1 MQCPKCNSDNTQRLE
16 QIYESGTQQI
26 RTTSNTVGGGGG
38 FGGGGAFGG
47 GGVTTTSGIQ
57 QTGSAKKAAPPA
69 KKSYAGPIILS
80 VISFPV
86 IFDPSATYI
95 VVAGGFMVF
104 AYWLWKRASDYNT
117 NVWPGLKKIWLDSW
131 MCNKCGNI
139 YQHALS

>member
-1 MQCPKCNSDNTQRLE
+1 MQCPKCNSENTQRLE

-57 QTGSAKKAAPPA
+57 QTGSAQKAAPPA
-69 KKSYAGPIILS
+69 KKSYAGAIILA
-80 VISFPV
+80 VIAVPV

-95 VVAGGFMVF
+95 VVAGAFMVL
-104 AYWLWKRASDYNT
+104 AYWLWKRASDYNA

-139 YQHALS
+139 YQHALN